1 MAALPPIDYQQL
13 AQTLLANDVAAA
25 GGAAGA
31 GAGGGAAPAASAA
44 AHYGGGHMDIERA
57 ESSMKKIFQ
66 RTSATQTLRCCKT
79 LEISWIMCLTSNVFK
94 DQVVLYETRDDIE
107 RIASDAVDTNAFLP
121 TW

>member
-44 AHYGGGHMDIERA
+44 AHYGGDHMDIERA
-57 ESSMKKIFQ
+57 ESSMKKYF
-66 RTSATQTLRCCKT
+66 RELRRHKRYGTAKHWKFPGSC
-79 LEISWIMCLTSNVFK
+79 V
-94 DQVVLYETRDDIE
+94 
-107 RIASDAVDTNAFLP
+107 
-121 TW
+121 